1 MATYETYDRNNRNI
15 MLEMKKEAEAR
26 YAEKF
31 ADSTEEVKEAPI
43 PSTLNSIYRLMS
55 VAHEAVD
62 ALQYHLGPVS
72 TDTDFPTEP
81 LDVGGEPV
89 CGMHGTLLNIEDSLQ
104 VLVTRI
110 KRTKERLAL

>member
-1 MATYETYDRNNRNI
+1 MATYETHDRNI
-15 MLEMKKEAEAR
+15 MLEMKKEAESR
-26 YAEKF
+26 F
-31 ADSTEEVKEAPI
+31 ADSTQPAKLAPI
-43 PSTLNSIYRLMS
+43 PGTLSNIYQLVA

-72 TDTDFPTEP
+72 TDTDFPTASS
-81 LDVGGEPV
+81 DVSEAPV
-89 CGMHGTLLNIEDSLQ
+89 CGMHGTLLDIEASLQ